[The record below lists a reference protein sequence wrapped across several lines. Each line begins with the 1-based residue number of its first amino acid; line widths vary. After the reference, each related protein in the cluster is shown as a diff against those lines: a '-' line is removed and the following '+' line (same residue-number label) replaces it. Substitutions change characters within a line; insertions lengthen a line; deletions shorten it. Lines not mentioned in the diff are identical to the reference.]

1 MIRYGILGFGLHGE
15 KRLAPAFAEAKSS
28 KLVGIWRRNLDKA
41 QANARKFSI
50 EHVFASAEDLCASPV
65 VDAVFVTSPDAFHMR
80 DTLLAL
86 NHRKPV
92 LCEKPLAMNVAEA
105 EQMLSAARKANV
117 LFGVAQP
124 FRYNRSLQL
133 VRDWLAAGR
142 IGKPIFASAFFC
154 NQSGQSLRAWIHD
167 PAVACGGV
175 MGDVGIHCLDALRF
189 VLQDEVA
196 AVTTIAHRDA
206 QSGAVETSAAITI
219 DFRQGTIASV
229 TVSSRT
235 EYRTLVEVVGESG
248 VIRSE
253 NCFSTLA
260 PVDVQLLL
268 SGKVIDS
275 QQVSNADAFSRLLDA
290 FSAAIE
296 GHGAYGASGDDGL
309 KNQRALDAAYTS
321 WHSGRKEIIIEP

>member
-1 MIRYGILGFGLHGE
+1 MIRYGVLGFGLHGE
-15 KRLAPAFAEAKSS
+15 KRLAPAFADAKSS

-41 QANARKFSI
+41 QANARKYGI
-50 EHVFASAEDLCASPV
+50 EHVFASPEDLCASPA
-65 VDAVFVTSPDAFHMR
+65 VDAVFVTSPDAFHRR

-86 NHRKPV
+86 NYGKPV
-92 LCEKPLAMNVAEA
+92 LCEKPLAMNVAEV
-105 EQMLSAARKANV
+105 EDMLTAARNANV

-124 FRYNRSLQL
+124 FRYNRSVQL
-133 VRDWLAAGR
+133 IRDWVAAGR
-142 IGKPIFASAFFC
+142 IGKPAFASAFYC

-167 PAVACGGV
+167 PTVARGGT

-206 QSGAVETSAAITI
+206 QSGAVETSAASTI

-229 TVSSRT
+229 MVSSRA

-275 QQVSNADAFSRLLDA
+275 QQVSNADAFCRLLDA

-296 GHGAYGASGDDGL
+296 GHGSYGASGDDGL
-309 KNQRALDAAYTS
+309 KNQRALDAAYAS